1 MKNSLELIS
10 NILIKLIILAGVRVS
25 RVMPLSVMDIRRNR
39 ASLKRESGKLQ
50 DWPSSNE
57 KQIVKSYKSIL
68 YLSGS

>member
-1 MKNSLELIS
+1 
-10 NILIKLIILAGVRVS
+10 
-25 RVMPLSVMDIRRNR
+25 MPLSVMDIRRNR